1 MVLGSVGTGK
11 SRFLN
16 ILSGVDLDEV
26 EPFES
31 DYNITGCTKDPQ
43 WIPFEHFNLLD
54 TPGLNNDRIPT
65 ADWAQRLNDWSAA
78 QNGGQLSVDLTVL
91 IFKQKPRPDIADSNC
106 LAVLQNTIAECKLNN
121 LCVVFTF
128 CDQVNTKKKLR
139 PGEKRFDKAYVHDW
153 FNNALRTDVQG
164 NTIPGIPE
172 IP

>member
-54 TPGLNNDRIPT
+54 TPGLNNERILT

-78 QNGGQLSVDLTVL
+78 
-91 IFKQKPRPDIADSNC
+91 
-106 LAVLQNTIAECKLNN
+106 
-121 LCVVFTF
+121 
-128 CDQVNTKKKLR
+128 
-139 PGEKRFDKAYVHDW
+139 
-153 FNNALRTDVQG
+153 
-164 NTIPGIPE
+164 
-172 IP
+172 